1 MKKSLTILS
10 LLSGVV
16 TAFGQHEGR
25 VGINTDT
32 PQATFQVVGNP
43 SNTNA
48 LDGLIAPKIEGSQ
61 LSNKTYTADQTG
73 ALVYVT
79 SATSTTVPQT
89 AEVTTPGYYYFDGSV
104 WKPLK
109 ATTTVTNTPSTRN
122 EYQAGQGMILT
133 GNTFSRTGLERVGE
147 DRENDHYGGYR
158 FIFDNDTHK
167 TQPIGNGAIDLNT
180 TNADTHPDLQ
190 NLGIIEG
197 TALGQFS
204 IVTGSSNHTTETAG
218 GAVVIGG
225 ASNYAAGGSSI
236 VIGGYRGAAKGSGS
250 IVIGGN
256 TATANG
262 ELSLAM
268 GKSTT
273 TGTNAKSAL
282 AGGEYAKADGQYS
295 FSYGNGTETY
305 NRSEVALGQN
315 NFSTDGASTSPTSF
329 SSSTMTKQLFSIGNG
344 TGTSYRSNAIVVLR
358 DAKTGIGLSK
368 EKPTEML
375 DVNGNIRVRGGRA
388 TEEGGDCTNNGTITY
403 YDGNFFGCGNNVWKK
418 LNL

>member
-1 MKKSLTILS
+1 MKKSLIILS

-16 TAFGQHEGR
+16 MAFGQNERR

-43 SNTNA
+43 SNTNV

-61 LSNKTYTADQTG
+61 LSNKTYTANQTG

-79 SATSTTVPQT
+79 SATSNTVPQT

-109 ATTTVTNTPSTRN
+109 ATTTVTNTPSRGN

-133 GNTFSRTGLERVGE
+133 DNTFSRTGLERVGE
-147 DRENDHYGGYR
+147 DRENGHYGGYR
-158 FIFDNDTHK
+158 FIFDNGTHK

-197 TALGQFS
+197 TALGPVS
-204 IVTGSSNHTTETAG
+204 IVTGSSNHTTETAY

-225 ASNYAAGGSSI
+225 ASNYAAGASST
-236 VIGGYRGAAKGSGS
+236 VIGGYRGAAKGLGS

-262 ELSLAM
+262 NYSLAM
-268 GKSTT
+268 GQSTT
-273 TGTNAKSAL
+273 TDANAKYAL
-282 AGGEYAKADGQYS
+282 AGGHTAKAYGQYS
-295 FSYGNGTETY
+295 FSYGNRTETY
-305 NRSEVALGQN
+305 NQSEVALGQN
-315 NFSTDGASTSPTSF
+315 NFNTDGTNTLPTNF
-329 SSSTMTKQLFSIGNG
+329 NNSTMTKQLFSIGNG
-344 TGTSYRSNAIVVLR
+344 TGTASKSNAIVVLR
-358 DAKTGIGLSK
+358 DAKTGIGLSQ

-375 DVNGNIRVRGGRA
+375 DVNGNIRVRGGSA
-388 TEEGGDCTNNGTITY
+388 TEGGDCTNNGTITY